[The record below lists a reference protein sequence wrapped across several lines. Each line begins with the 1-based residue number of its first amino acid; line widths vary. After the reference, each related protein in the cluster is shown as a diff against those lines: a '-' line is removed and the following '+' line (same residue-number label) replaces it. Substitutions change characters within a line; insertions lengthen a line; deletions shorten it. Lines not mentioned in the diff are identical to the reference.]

1 MWKSL
6 KALCAKLNPWG
17 CRHNTKVKLPKT
29 RKTHLGRSAAECVC
43 IEGHELKVMKRK
55 THLGKIISLRK
66 QIRELR
72 KELDKVDE
80 HFKPLSFLRGP
91 EMPEDAGKR
100 AFPNMLK
107 EALEDSWKK
116 HNDYRDMGVCA
127 AVAFC
132 FLLTRSLT
140 LLSPAPFLDIILKHR
155 DLFVFHDN
163 RILLKPDLDKCFPRL
178 GGVLGLRMDL
188 FRHFSCWEVTL
199 EKIRRYVEISGNRN
213 DVWFFVHLHPRDQQ
227 EGYYPSHAFICV
239 ATFTNVSGNTE
250 LNGWSYTCYDQ
261 ENHDQENPRRPLT
274 YMNYASSYCSTWIVT
289 FKRPVPV
296 MPDELPT
303 DTEEEIEDGA

>member
-6 KALCAKLNPWG
+6 KTLCAKLNPWG
-17 CRHNTKVKLPKT
+17 VKLPET
-29 RKTHLGRSAAECVC
+29 
-43 IEGHELKVMKRK
+43 RK
-55 THLGKIISLRK
+55 THLGKITSLRST
-66 QIRELR
+66 IRELR
-72 KELDKVDE
+72 RELDKVNE
-80 HFKPLSFLRGP
+80 HSKPLSFLRGP

-116 HNDYRDMGVCA
+116 HKDYRDMGVCA

-140 LLSPAPFLDIILKHR
+140 LLSPAHFLDIILKHK
-155 DLFVFHDN
+155 DLFVFNDN
-163 RILLKPDLDKCFPRL
+163 KIHLKQDLDKCFPRL

-188 FRHFSCWEVTL
+188 FRHFSCWKVTL
-199 EKIRRYVEISGNRN
+199 ETIRISVEESGNRN
-213 DVWFFVHLHPRDQQ
+213 DVWFFVHLHPRI
-227 EGYYPSHAFICV
+227 GWRMKKRFYYPSHAFICV

-261 ENHDQENPRRPLT
+261 ENPRRPLT
-274 YMNYASSYCSTWIVT
+274 YMNYADSLCSTWTVT

-296 MPDELPT
+296 TSDELET
-303 DTEEEIEDGA
+303 DTEGEIDDRV